1 MKEFS
6 TLEKIAMQSARMTD
20 NGDWND
26 ADELDALEQ
35 LKAQAEQEGH
45 TEKVINRAIKVTS
58 RLYVKHYLD

>member
-26 ADELDALEQ
+26 ADELEALEQ
-35 LKAQAEQEGH
+35 LKAQAEQEGC
-45 TEKVINRAIKVTS
+45 TEKAINRAIKVTS
-58 RLYVKHYLD
+58 KLYVKHYLD